1 MGDNGDVR
9 GGVSD
14 AGEHPPFNHLF
25 VLEEATV
32 GLVDGAA
39 DHLAGAGGAGSGT
52 ARVRQL

>member
-25 VLEEATV
+25 VLEEAAV